1 MSTLRGTTR
10 NLQMGHRLLA
20 LGVGSVV
27 LTSAVLVG
35 VGAWETSMFATSAGE
50 SVAKTTRADVDNIS
64 AGVTRLTATAGD
76 GVQETVNRAMTV
88 ANAEMAQR
96 GGLRVS
102 GESVRWQATNQVT
115 KTATAVALPRVTVGG
130 AWLGQNKNPKAP
142 TPLVDDIRSMT
153 GATVTVF
160 QRMNSAGDLLRV
172 ATNVPNAAGGR
183 AIGTYIPA
191 VADGAPNAVA
201 ASIRSGK
208 PYRGVAKVVDTWYVS
223 AYDPIRDGSGRV
235 IGALYVGLPQAA
247 AISGLTKAI
256 AQTKVGINGGVTV
269 YSTAVADKG
278 RVIASTA
285 AGAVGKIDLAG
296 VDGRG
301 KKYVE
306 EIVTRA
312 PELTDGAQWRSAYVL
327 PGAASGAAAADT
339 AVTVTYYAPYQW
351 AIAVSAYGPD
361 TDTAI
366 AQLWAGRKSMITT
379 FVIVAVLL
387 SIAGAAVSIIWARR
401 ISGRLGRLTG
411 ALTGLADGDLRVSV
425 TDDGQQDEIG
435 RAGTALAAAVGQ
447 LRELVSGISGSSR
460 EVAAASGRMSQ
471 IAGQLA
477 SSADSASSQAGMAAT
492 AASQVSRNVHTVAA
506 SSEEMGSSISEIS
519 RNAQEAARATGNSV
533 ALATEASSVIAK
545 LGESSAQISDVVK
558 TITSIAEQTN
568 LLALNATIEAAR
580 AGDAGKGFAVVASEV
595 KDLAQATARATEDV
609 IGRVSAI
616 EGDTRS
622 AIEAIAG
629 ITEAI
634 SRVDSFQSAIAA
646 AVEEQSATTAE
657 TARNVSEAA
666 SGSTEIADSLN
677 VVSGAVDTT
686 RAAVHESQQAVA
698 ELDDTARR
706 LTGLVDRFKV

>member
-1 MSTLRGTTR
+1 MINFGGLTR

-27 LTSAVLVG
+27 LTSTVLVG
-35 VGAWETSMFATSAGE
+35 VGAWETSSFATSAGA
-50 SVAKTTRADVDNIS
+50 SVEKTTRADVDNIS
-64 AGVTRLTATAGD
+64 AGVTRLTTTAGD

-88 ANAEMAQR
+88 ANAETGQR
-96 GGLRVS
+96 GGLRV
-102 GESVRWQATNQVT
+102 GGGSVSWRATNQVT
-115 KTATAVALPRVTVGG
+115 KKTTSVSLPRATVDGV
-130 AWLGQNKNPKAP
+130 WLGQNRNTKVR

-160 QRMNSAGDLLRV
+160 QRMNDAGDLLRV
-172 ATNVPNAAGGR
+172 ATNVPSAEGGR
-183 AIGTYIPA
+183 AIGTFIPA

-201 ASIRSGK
+201 AAIKAGT

-223 AYDPIRDGSGRV
+223 AYDPIRDSSGRV
-235 IGALYVGLPQAA
+235 IGALYVGLPQAD
-247 AISGLTKAI
+247 AIAGLTKAI
-256 AQTKVGINGGVTV
+256 AETKVGINGGVTV
-269 YSTAVADKG
+269 YSTAPADKG

-285 AGAVGKIDLAG
+285 TDAVGDTDLGAA
-296 VDGRG
+296 DGRG
-301 KKYVE
+301 AKYVE

-312 PELTDGAQWRSAYVL
+312 PELEGDARWRSEYVL
-327 PGAASGAAAADT
+327 PGVTGAPAADT
-339 AVTVTYYAPYQW
+339 AVTVTYYPAYQW

-379 FVIVAVLL
+379 FVIAGVLL
-387 SIAGAAVSIIWARR
+387 SLGGAAVSIMWARR

-425 TDDGQQDEIG
+425 PKDDQRDEIG
-435 RAGTALAAAVGQ
+435 RAGHALTVAVGQ
-447 LRELVSGISGSSR
+447 LRELVSGISASSR

-471 IAGQLA
+471 IAGQLTD
-477 SSADSASSQAGMAAT
+477 SADSASSQAGTAAAT
-492 AASQVSRNVHTVAA
+492 ADQVSRNVHTVAA

-533 ALATEASSVIAK
+533 ELATEASGVIAK
-545 LGESSAQISDVVK
+545 LGGSSAQISDVVK

-609 IGRVSAI
+609 IGRVNAI
-616 EGDTRS
+616 EVDTRS
-622 AIEAIAG
+622 AIDAIAG

-666 SGSTEIADSLN
+666 SGSSDIAESLT
-677 VVSGAVDTT
+677 VVSQAVDST
-686 RAAVHESQQAVA
+686 RASVHESQQAVA